1 MTYQPIIYTTL
12 LNSNVFSSLQKLV
25 GTVGYVTRFIVN
37 LKKSINKDNTLHKE
51 EILSSDELSN
61 ALNLVVKNE
70 QQLIKKQSNYEKLK
84 ASLNLFVDRNGL
96 LRLHRRFGNSNMQ
109 YEEQYPILLQSF
121 QWFGY

>member
-1 MTYQPIIYTTL
+1 